1 MQALTNTEVLAR
13 FKAIFDDNKAPIYN
27 TISNEMFTIPTFMDD
42 PQTPLQHMKHYTY
55 HMRCIPIAFG
65 LEYGYIPV
73 NKWNESPSNRSHGVL
88 DPLVFHLKASTWE
101 KQIPNTL
108 PNRRADEIKK
118 YANTSHLEE
127 GQDVPATINYR
138 WVDGLRVREGDI
150 PFCQNESSGGCTV
163 KSLYRSYMK
172 QNIVPLYECPSKPCP
187 RMQAASTDLAG
198 AGTNRPCR

>member
-1 MQALTNTEVLAR
+1 MTMQALTNTEVLAR

-108 PNRRADEIKK
+108 PNRRADAIKK
-118 YANTSHLEE
+118 YANTWRRAKMCRLRLIIAGSM
-127 GQDVPATINYR
+127 VFAFAKATFHFVR
-138 WVDGLRVREGDI
+138 MRV
-150 PFCQNESSGGCTV
+150 Q
-163 KSLYRSYMK
+163 
-172 QNIVPLYECPSKPCP
+172 
-187 RMQAASTDLAG
+187 AG
-198 AGTNRPCR
+198 ARSRACIGRT